1 MLCFLMFFEYLSL
14 MPTCDAKRVLIAA
27 CGIFTAQV
35 EQAVS
40 LAKEM
45 RAKLQETGSIKMG
58 KTENPARYVI
68 IDMLRRRRRPKYCC
82 MDFFWYL
89 TRWLDCCFY
98 LHDHQGF
105 WGTQL
110 DSSQLLA
117 PDTEPDAFLKS
128 EHRNFGPWHLRWA
141 WLPELVAN
149 TCDQMHQP
157 WRRSF
162 CPWRRWM
169 LSRLE
174 ASKPQ
179 RLHVLWRNLQQERRW
194 PIC

>member
-89 TRWLDCCFY
+89 TR
-98 LHDHQGF
+98 
-105 WGTQL
+105 
-110 DSSQLLA
+110 
-117 PDTEPDAFLKS
+117 
-128 EHRNFGPWHLRWA
+128 
-141 WLPELVAN
+141 
-149 TCDQMHQP
+149 
-157 WRRSF
+157 
-162 CPWRRWM
+162 
-169 LSRLE
+169 
-174 ASKPQ
+174 
-179 RLHVLWRNLQQERRW
+179 
-194 PIC
+194 